1 MDRRILFLFGGTKWI
16 RKESYLVFL
25 TNQKD
30 YEHIYKCEVRNGDL
44 EFRICN
50 WLNGSLW
57 IVVREA
63 YLDAGC
69 SMLVR
74 W

>member
-1 MDRRILFLFGGTKWI
+1 MLISLSYI
-16 RKESYLVFL
+16 RSIGNIRSFQTEP
-25 TNQKD
+25 NQKD
-30 YEHIYKCEVRNGDL
+30 YEHIYKYEVWNGDL
-44 EFRICN
+44 ELRICN

-69 SMLVR
+69 FRLR
-74 W
+74 